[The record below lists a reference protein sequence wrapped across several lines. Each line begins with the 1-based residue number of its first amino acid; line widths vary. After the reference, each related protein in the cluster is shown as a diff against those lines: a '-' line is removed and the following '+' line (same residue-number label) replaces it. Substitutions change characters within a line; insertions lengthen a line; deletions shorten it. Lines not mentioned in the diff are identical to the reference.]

1 MVEMLIRS
9 GRFFVMTL
17 AELIPLFLLVTFL
30 SGLALEY
37 ISPETLR
44 KRLSGRNGFVGQLIA
59 MILGYVTPFCSC
71 STVPVLASMVKAGIP
86 IAVMTTFLYS
96 SPYPIEIAIPILAP
110 LFGVPTALA
119 FLVAGGVLA
128 LIGGVIVQ
136 QLGWQSQVKIETGGT
151 ATMSAPAGGK
161 LPVIQL
167 DDSFKAKVARAW
179 DYTISFA
186 RNLLLIIIASSAVG
200 ALIYGLIPEEIII
213 RYAGGSSPWV
223 VIIAAL
229 LGVPLYVNVAAIV
242 PIIYSLSLKG
252 MSDGAVIAFLIT
264 ATTISPPELFMLAAL
279 FKRKYIIAFTLAM
292 IVGAIITGYFLNWI
306 S

>member
-1 MVEMLIRS
+1 MIEMLLRS
-9 GRFFVMTL
+9 GRFFLIIL
-17 AELIPLFLLVTFL
+17 AELIPLFLLVTFI

-44 KRLSGRNGFVGQLIA
+44 KRLSGRNGFIGQVIA

-119 FLVAGGVLA
+119 FLIAGGVLA
-128 LIGGVIVQ
+128 LIGGIVVQ
-136 QLGWQSQVKIETGGT
+136 QLGWQSEVKIETGGS
-151 ATMSAPAGGK
+151 AGMGAPAGGV

-179 DYTISFA
+179 DYTIGFA
-186 RNLLLIIIASSAVG
+186 RKLLLIIIASSAVG
-200 ALIYGLIPEEIII
+200 ALIYGLVPEEIII
-213 RYAGGSSPWV
+213 RFAGGSSPWV

-229 LGVPLYVNVAAIV
+229 LGVPLYVNVAAII

-264 ATTISPPELFMLAAL
+264 ATTISPPELFLLAAL
-279 FKRKYIIAFTLAM
+279 FKKKFIIAFTVAM

-306 S
+306 A